1 MLKPPPPGPML
12 QVDDLSSVRVYI
24 PKDLRPLEARER
36 AARAVAEVLRRFP
49 DGVPTLDPEDDM
61 QVRAPLAVLPLVATV
76 LRLS

>member
-1 MLKPPPPGPML
+1 M
-12 QVDDLSSVRVYI
+12 DDLSSVRIYI

-61 QVRAPLAVLPLVATV
+61 QVRAPVCAMPGPP
-76 LRLS
+76 